1 MKRASQRRPQKSRI
15 FVGCEGA
22 SERSYAA
29 WLQILCNERNVS
41 VHLDIH
47 DLGQAGSPIAAFERA
62 GKIISREQKNKDKYS
77 HKIILIDTDWLAET
91 QQKTQCEEQA
101 RRLGL
106 IIIWQHP
113 CHEAFLLRHFL
124 GCEHDQPATT
134 AESISRLKQLWPD
147 YKKNTSAHKIQQRL
161 TIEGALSVAQN
172 LPQFRDF
179 LNIIGLLVG

>member
-1 MKRASQRRPQKSRI
+1 MKHPSLRRPQKSRI

-29 WLQILCNERNVS
+29 WLQILCNERNIS

-47 DLGQAGSPIAAFERA
+47 DLGQAGSPIATFERA

-77 HKIILIDTDWLAET
+77 YKVILIDTDWLAEI
-91 QQKTQCEEQA
+91 QQRTQCEEQA

-124 GCEHDQPATT
+124 GFEYNQPPTT
-134 AESISRLKQLWPD
+134 AESISCLKQLWPG
-147 YKKNTSAHKIQQRL
+147 YEKNMPAHKIQQRL
-161 TIEGALSVAQN
+161 TIDGARRVAN
-172 LPQFRDF
+172 HLAQFCSF
-179 LNIIGLLVG
+179 LNVIGLLKD